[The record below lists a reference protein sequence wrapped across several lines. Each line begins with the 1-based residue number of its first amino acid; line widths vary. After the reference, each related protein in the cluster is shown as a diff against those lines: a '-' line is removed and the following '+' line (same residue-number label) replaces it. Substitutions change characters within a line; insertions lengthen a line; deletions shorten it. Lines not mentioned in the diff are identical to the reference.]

1 MDDMSAKEI
10 IGFVLYSVLLVVL
23 GFSFAKDSYN
33 QLERHLKFLIKI
45 YEGYFYFFAFEGII

>member
-45 YEGYFYFFAFEGII
+45 YEEEIKKLSPQT

>member
-1 MDDMSAKEI
+1 MSAKEI

-45 YEGYFYFFAFEGII
+45 YEEEIKKLSPQT